1 MTDKQIRNISLEI
14 IASLNTLGDVSDIDK
29 KIKEVMAIQCDEIVK
44 EIEIVIS
51 LHEEEGS
58 FKESSS
64 FEYCSHIAWNRAR
77 ELRDE

>member
-1 MTDKQIRNISLEI
+1 
-14 IASLNTLGDVSDIDK
+14 
-29 KIKEVMAIQCDEIVK
+29 MAIQCDEIVK